1 MPSNYQQWLQRDVQP
16 EEKIQRT
23 PQEKRKNWWHYYKW
37 IVVGGVVVVGITLSL
52 ILNAFGVGVVKPDY
66 QIAYVGSSDLP
77 DDTAEALTAA
87 LEALG
92 EDLNGDGKV
101 VVTLNQY
108 CSSEDTEGDDTAA
121 MQQYASEVEL
131 IADISDCESYFF
143 LLEDPET
150 FQTNYQ
156 VLAEADGSCPEET
169 DYDWEDK
176 VYLWSD
182 CPVLDGLELGDYT
195 ESVLGETLTGESRD
209 LLENLYFGRRCFYEE
224 NSNTVDNQE
233 GCEAL
238 WELLIE
244 GATK

>member
-1 MPSNYQQWLQRDVQP
+1 SLEFFAFSSVYS
-16 EEKIQRT
+16 KGTIS
-23 PQEKRKNWWHYYKW
+23 KW

-77 DDTAEALTAA
+77 DDTVEALTAA
-87 LEALG
+87 LEAVG

-108 CSSEDTEGDDTAA
+108 CGSADEDDDTAA
-121 MQQYASEVEL
+121 MKLYAAEVEL
-131 IADISDCESYFF
+131 IADINDCESYFF

-156 VLAEADGSCPEET
+156 VLAEADGSSPEET
-169 DYDWEDK
+169 DVDWEDK

-182 CPVLDGLELGDYT
+182 CPVLDSLELGGYT
-195 ESVLGETLTGESRD
+195 ESVLGEPLTGESRD

-244 GATK
+244 GATR